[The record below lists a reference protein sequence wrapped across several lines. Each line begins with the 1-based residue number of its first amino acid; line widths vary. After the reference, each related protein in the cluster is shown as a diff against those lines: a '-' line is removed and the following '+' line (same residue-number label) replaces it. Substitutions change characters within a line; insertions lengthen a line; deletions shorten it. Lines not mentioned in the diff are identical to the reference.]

1 MIVPNLKN
9 RCARKF
15 DFNIGTKEVDGKIV
29 PNIIGVI
36 PGDKVTPVSDADL
49 EKLYE
54 IPLFNECLVKEEV
67 QVIGGSAPS
76 QSRDVEKEL
85 AEMRERLRA
94 ANAAKVAA
102 EKELEAEKEAKA
114 KAEPEAEAEKTEAPE
129 PEPENPKVR
138 SYKRRK

>member
-15 DFNIGTKEVDGKIV
+15 DFNIGTKEVDGKTV

-49 EKLYE
+49 EKLYK
-54 IPLFNECLVKEEV
+54 IPLFKECLVKEEV
-67 QVIGGSAPS
+67 QVIGGSVPS
-76 QSRDVEKEL
+76 SSRDVYKEL
-85 AEMRERLRA
+85 AEMRDRLRA

-102 EKELEAEKEAKA
+102 EKALEAEKSSRIDAK
-114 KAEPEAEAEKTEAPE
+114 PESEKTEAPK
-129 PEPENPKVR
+129 PEPEEPKVR